1 MTIQL
6 LGIAVY
12 SHEGKRRDVP
22 LKKGQVNVITGSSKS
37 GKSSLID
44 IVDYCFGA
52 KECDVPEGPIRRK
65 VSWFGLHL
73 KLDEGQAF
81 VARRCP
87 GVGALSS
94 EDCFV
99 DVAGEIEIPNYKQ
112 LRQTTNTQGLRSVLA
127 GWCSISD
134 NRFDPPSG
142 QTRDPLV
149 VTIRH
154 PLALCF
160 QPQGEII
167 RKDQLFHGASDN
179 FVAQS
184 IKDSLPF
191 LLGAV
196 DDDYVR
202 KSEKLRRLK
211 SELRGLARRLAELNA
226 LRGDGVSKASSLLA
240 QARNVGLTSSVAES
254 WDEVIRVIKSLST
267 SQLTNAEFDQ
277 PDTTEYNRLSDFRA
291 ELNERH
297 AMIQEE
303 ISLIRAFETA
313 EVGFSREAKEQQSRL
328 SSVGIFEALPAEAC
342 PLCSQKYDAGN
353 QVPDVPEIAD
363 ALQKVSKKL
372 ESVTKGTGQ
381 IEKAVGALDARL
393 EGVRQEL
400 AANRI
405 EMEAVRRTNDRLQA
419 IQDESTRRAHV
430 LGRISLYAESLPE
443 VPDSTAL
450 TEQIARLESDC
461 DALEEELSDEV
472 IQERIQSILSIIGSR
487 MTDAAQSLKL
497 EHSTYPLRF
506 ELKKLTVIA
515 DTVDGPVPMS
525 RMGSGENWVG
535 YHLIVHLELH
545 SWFVERSRPTPR
557 FLFLDQPS
565 QVYFPPEVDEE
576 GKFAD
581 AGDDDREAVKRMF
594 KYIFDSVEEMS
605 PDFQVI
611 ITEHADLSDQWYQDA
626 VVEKWR
632 GGVKLIPED
641 WPRYD
646 AVEAE

>member
-1 MTIQL
+1 MTIQIL
-6 LGIAVY
+6 NISVY
-12 SHEGKRRDVP
+12 SHQGDRRDVP
-22 LKKGQVNVITGSSKS
+22 LRPGEVNVITGSSKS
-37 GKSSLID
+37 GKSSLVD
-44 IVDYCFGA
+44 IVDYCFGS

-73 KLDEGQAF
+73 KLENGQAF
-81 VARRCP
+81 IARRCP
-87 GVGALSS
+87 DASAVSS

-99 DVAGEIEIPNYKQ
+99 EVAGEVDIPPFEK
-112 LRQTTNTQGLRSVLA
+112 LRQTTNTQGLKSLLA
-127 GWCSISD
+127 GWCSIGD
-134 NRFDPPSG
+134 NRFDPPTG
-142 QTRDPLV
+142 QTREPLI

-202 KSEKLRRLK
+202 KNEQLRRLRG
-211 SELRGLARRLAELNA
+211 ELRGLLRRLAELNA

-240 QARNVGLTSSVAES
+240 QARNVGLTSSVAKS
-254 WDEVIRVIKSLST
+254 WDEVIRVIKNLSSSRLDET
-267 SQLTNAEFDQ
+267 DFEQ
-277 PDTTEYNRLSDFRA
+277 PDLTEYNRLSELRGT
-291 ELNERH
+291 LNEQH

-303 ISLIRAFETA
+303 ISLIRAFESA
-313 EVGFSREAKEQQSRL
+313 EVGFSREAKEQQARL
-328 SSVGIFEALPAEAC
+328 SSIQIFDAAPLDAC
-342 PLCSQKYDAGN
+342 PLCSHRYDKEN
-353 QVPDVPEIAD
+353 QIPDVPEISS

-381 IEKAVGALDARL
+381 IEKAIGELESRL

-400 AANRI
+400 AANRV
-405 EMEAVRRTNDRLQA
+405 EMEAVRRTNDLLQA

-430 LGRISLYAESLPE
+430 LGRISLCAESLPE
-443 VPDSTAL
+443 VPDSTSL
-450 TEQIARLESDC
+450 TQQIASLENDC
-461 DALEEELSDEV
+461 AALEEELSAEV
-472 IQERIQSILSIIGSR
+472 IQERIQSILSIIGNR
-487 MTDAAQSLKL
+487 MTTAAQSLKL
-497 EHSTYPLRF
+497 EHSTFPLRF
-506 ELKKLTVIA
+506 DLKKLTIVA
-515 DTVDGPVPMS
+515 DTVDGPVPMT

-545 SWFVERSRPTPR
+545 SWFVERNRPTPR

-576 GKFAD
+576 GKFAN

-594 KYIFDSVEEMS
+594 KYIFDGVAKLA

-611 ITEHADLSDQWYQDA
+611 ITEHADLSEQWYQDA
-626 VVEKWR
+626 VVERWR
-632 GGVKLIPED
+632 GGVKLIPEE

-646 AVEAE
+646 DLEKE